1 MPLVDESRQ
10 KGNFAESI
18 AAAWLSRRCL
28 VRPVS
33 SGTDI
38 GVELYCESLVGTSPF
53 QHFWVQI
60 KAISERNIGGLE
72 SEEKAW
78 YDFETRHLRYWQRQ
92 PVPVYAFLVPVIGW
106 PSPFPSRIYGVN
118 ISDELLRN
126 GIPTKKTVRYHTTNW
141 FDADE
146 IDEDL
151 DQFLSRIVPI
161 DTAALLVPKG
171 IVLSI
176 EWPDEREEVHLP
188 KGLTLKHIDVI
199 EDAIRQ
205 TAEIC
210 LAELV
215 EDGSVAVANT
225 GSRERLETILSQ
237 YEDNL
242 TALGASAVANSAI
255 RDGNFQKVRRFLDIA
270 ESFTLASHIDE
281 ATRQLRLERI
291 HHMKDTLPKQRRQE
305 PPSFS
310 WISAVGPDGPPNLP
324 LTS

>member
-1 MPLVDESRQ
+1 MIPLVDESRQ

-38 GVELYCESLVGTSPF
+38 GVELYCASLVGTSPF

-176 EWPDEREEVHLP
+176 E
-188 KGLTLKHIDVI
+188 
-199 EDAIRQ
+199 
-205 TAEIC
+205 
-210 LAELV
+210 
-215 EDGSVAVANT
+215 
-225 GSRERLETILSQ
+225 
-237 YEDNL
+237 
-242 TALGASAVANSAI
+242 
-255 RDGNFQKVRRFLDIA
+255 
-270 ESFTLASHIDE
+270 
-281 ATRQLRLERI
+281 
-291 HHMKDTLPKQRRQE
+291 
-305 PPSFS
+305 
-310 WISAVGPDGPPNLP
+310 
-324 LTS
+324 